1 MITTGI
7 FWLTTLGLQKF
18 TSKETPMPA
27 IDMPDREKFMIIEV
41 WKQTDFLCK
50 CYILSALMDDLY
62 NVYSATTTSKEL
74 WDAIVKKYKAKD
86 AYLKKFMS
94 KFLEYKMVDSKI
106 IGSQVQELQLIFH
119 DLIAEDMVVNEA
131 FQVDA
136 MIEM

>member
-62 NVYSATTTSKEL
+62 NVYSAITISKEL
-74 WDAIVKKYKAKD
+74 WDALEKKYKTED
-86 AYLKKFMS
+86 ACLKKFVVAN
-94 KFLEYKMVDSKI
+94 FLDYK
-106 IGSQVQELQLIFH
+106 
-119 DLIAEDMVVNEA
+119 
-131 FQVDA
+131 
-136 MIEM
+136 